1 MIRRHVRFAITAVVL
16 ALGAVAASVASPA
29 YAGTASYH
37 CARVDLYVGLLIH
50 RAVGSDCAGSGTGSG
65 VILTD
70 SLRLHNSRVEQ
81 AAAVSS
87 PTTLDCQ
94 DVLPSTTTPAQVI
107 GKICGV
113 RMQGG

>member
-16 ALGAVAASVASPA
+16 ALAAVAALVASPA

-37 CARVDLYVGLLIH
+37 CARVDLYAGALIN
-50 RAVGSDCAGSGTGSG
+50 RAVGSDCAGSGTGAG
-65 VILTD
+65 DILTD

-81 AAAVSS
+81 AAALSS
-87 PTTLDCQ
+87 PTKVICQ
-94 DVLPSTTTPAQVI
+94 DISPSTTTPAQVI

-113 RMQGG
+113 QMQGG